1 MPNIDSNFTHFLCIF
16 VGHKCAKVK
25 KIPKK
30 RVACNS
36 FAPERYASAFISYKT
51 KKHRL
56 YSERWCADY
65 KWMFYLLKAMKF

>member
-30 RVACNS
+30 ESLATLAR
-36 FAPERYASAFISYKT
+36 ASGMRQ
-51 KKHRL
+51 H
-56 YSERWCADY
+56 
-65 KWMFYLLKAMKF
+65 